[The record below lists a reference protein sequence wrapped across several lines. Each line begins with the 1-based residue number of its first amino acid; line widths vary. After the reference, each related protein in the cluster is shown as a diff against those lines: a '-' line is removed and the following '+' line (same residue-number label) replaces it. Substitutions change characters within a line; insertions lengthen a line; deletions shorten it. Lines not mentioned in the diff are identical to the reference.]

1 VRTTGAT
8 LSTTGAKLS
17 TTGAMLLCLL
27 AALIAWRTAAANPL
41 PESGELLCERA
52 YLGECNYS
60 DDVSG
65 LQFVWQSDWP
75 VRRLK
80 IHTSTGPAARARQR
94 DALRWISLEY
104 VPDDE
109 GQAEVSLFRVAVL
122 QRADWLAQSARPWP
136 TAGVEVATNPIYV
149 AVAFVP
155 PANPYP
161 PGSRDADIFDALLPG
176 FAQISRIVRFPS
188 SLRR

>member
-1 VRTTGAT
+1 
-8 LSTTGAKLS
+8 
-17 TTGAMLLCLL
+17 MCLF
-27 AALIAWRTAAANPL
+27 AALTGWRTAAANPL

-80 IHTSTGPAARARQR
+80 IYTSTGPAARARQR

-136 TAGVEVATNPIYV
+136 STGVEVATNPVYV
-149 AVAFVP
+149 AVAFVQP
-155 PANPYP
+155 VNPYP